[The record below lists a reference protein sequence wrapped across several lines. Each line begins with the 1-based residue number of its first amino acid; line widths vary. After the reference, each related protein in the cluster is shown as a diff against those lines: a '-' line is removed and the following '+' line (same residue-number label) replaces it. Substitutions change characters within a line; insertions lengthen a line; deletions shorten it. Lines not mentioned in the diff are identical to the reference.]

1 MTTAAVATSTD
12 MTAATV
18 TAATTAAMSTTTATT
33 VGAAAATAM
42 TATTTTAATTMTSGK
57 ANRTFF
63 VEDMESRQTNVGDFF
78 FGHKDVGRP
87 HFGIGIGGPHTG
99 ARRARQCHQADP
111 DCGDDLATTLLFRLR
126 GLLHVFLLLRVMYP
140 DHAWQEFAYHADT
153 KWRPLY

>member
-1 MTTAAVATSTD
+1 
-12 MTAATV
+12 
-18 TAATTAAMSTTTATT
+18 
-33 VGAAAATAM
+33 
-42 TATTTTAATTMTSGK
+42 MTSGK

-78 FGHKDVGRP
+78 FGHKDIGGP

-140 DHAWQEFAYHADT
+140 DHAWQEFAYDADT
-153 KWRPLY
+153 KRRPLY